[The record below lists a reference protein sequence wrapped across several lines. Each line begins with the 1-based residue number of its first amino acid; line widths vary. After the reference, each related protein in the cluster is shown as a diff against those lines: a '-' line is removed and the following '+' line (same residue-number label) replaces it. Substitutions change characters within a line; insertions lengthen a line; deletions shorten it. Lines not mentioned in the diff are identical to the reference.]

1 MLLTFHIRQIRFALY
16 AYSGNPKGTIMGKV
30 ITRISIG
37 AILLGGGLAL
47 GTGANPAGA
56 ATIRPATATDCS
68 WVGTLYNRKSEDPH
82 YYGFKATCTDT
93 PASQWRIDIVCTS
106 YGGTSVPEY
115 GYIVTGSGSSA
126 ASCPSQNYEVD
137 GISIE
142 NIS

>member
-1 MLLTFHIRQIRFALY
+1 
-16 AYSGNPKGTIMGKV
+16 MGKA

-47 GTGANPAGA
+47 GAGANPAGA
-56 ATIRPATATDCS
+56 ATMRPATATNCS
-68 WVGTLYNRKSEDPH
+68 WVGTLINRKSEDPH
-82 YYGFKATCTDT
+82 YYGFMATCTDT
-93 PASQWRIDIVCTS
+93 PTGQWRLDIVCTS
-106 YGGTSVPEY
+106 YGGTSITEY
-115 GYIVTGSGSSA
+115 GYIVTGSGSSS